1 MGIDS
6 GSSYDNWNRQ
16 APPNRAG
23 SEIKWREV
31 SEPYT
36 KKAFKRYLDET
47 LGEYYFD
54 VQGTLRIEQKIDGKR
69 KEMPEIQGFEEM
81 IINYNENGIIMKWR
95 GDDGRFNIGN
105 PLRINRNSRIGV
117 LTDTKSGKDSFFVRN
132 TKTEAGKKIETSYIF
147 TS

>member
-16 APPNRAG
+16 PPPNRAG
-23 SEIKWREV
+23 SEIKWRET

-36 KKAFKRYLDET
+36 RTAFKKYLVDT
-47 LGEYYFD
+47 LGDYYFD
-54 VQGTLRIEQKIDGKR
+54 LQGTLRIEQKIDGKR

-81 IINYNENGIIMKWR
+81 KVIYNENGTIMKWR
-95 GDDGRFNIGN
+95 GDDGLFNIGN
-105 PLRINRNSRIGV
+105 PLRINRNSRIGI
-117 LTDTKSGKDSFFVRN
+117 LTDTRSGKESFFVRN
-132 TKTEAGKKIETSYIF
+132 TKTKGGKKIETSYIF